1 MRFSFL
7 SNQAQRVT
15 IMFQEIK
22 NFPPLPASIAA
33 IQALCME
40 QDVNINALTKV
51 IEQDPMLSA
60 NILKSVNS
68 PLYGMSKEVSSVHQ
82 AVMLFGVSMIRGFA
96 AANAIKKT
104 LPLDLSPYN
113 ITIEKLTEISTLQ
126 LALLREWYGIV
137 DKQRL
142 PQLLSVTFLM
152 ELGKLVVAQKILAS
166 GEKEGFLAEIAEGKV
181 LADIEKSHTG
191 YESYEIAGMMFE
203 HWNFEASL
211 VETLRSIHNPNHG
224 DNGEILNVIACAI
237 NIQDVL
243 TPTSLQNASLAL
255 ESFGLDATAFEHAI
269 TTLKINMEK

>member
-1 MRFSFL
+1 
-7 SNQAQRVT
+7 
-15 IMFQEIK
+15 MFQEIK